1 MKVLLDA
8 ILINISFLFAY
19 YLRFEIMTFLGPET
33 TPLFNNYYGTLIF
46 ITLLWLAI
54 FKLFGLYDKKI
65 NDFIDE
71 MALLFGSVTF
81 SSLFLFGL
89 LFLYRGFWFSRLV
102 IVNAWIISFFLL
114 LVFRLILKL
123 GKRALLKRGIGVKK
137 LLIVGAGEVGET
149 LAGRFISDKTL
160 GGNPVA
166 FLDDDPANIG
176 KSLHGI
182 FVIGNTEDL
191 KKRVKELSVEEV
203 IFATTQ
209 ISYQKILDLITEC
222 ETYGVSFKIV
232 PGIFEI
238 IASRISVDEV
248 GGVPLMTISEIG
260 LAGFNAFLK
269 RAVDIILSFIL
280 IILLLPIFAV
290 VALLIKWDSSGSVL
304 FAQARVGKD
313 GNLFPMLKFR
323 SMAQN
328 AEDVFD
334 NIKEKSEVEGYIF
347 KIKNDPRMTRMG
359 KWIRRLSI
367 DELPQILNVFMGQ
380 MSLVGP
386 RPPLP
391 REVEKYSPWHRKR
404 LRIAPG
410 ITGLWQVSG
419 RSLLPFEDMVR
430 LDIYYIENW
439 SLWLD
444 FKILCRTIPVV
455 ITAHGAF

>member
-1 MKVLLDA
+1 
-8 ILINISFLFAY
+8 
-19 YLRFEIMTFLGPET
+19 
-33 TPLFNNYYGTLIF
+33 
-46 ITLLWLAI
+46 
-54 FKLFGLYDKKI
+54 
-65 NDFIDE
+65 
-71 MALLFGSVTF
+71 
-81 SSLFLFGL
+81 
-89 LFLYRGFWFSRLV
+89 
-102 IVNAWIISFFLL
+102 
-114 LVFRLILKL
+114 
-123 GKRALLKRGIGVKK
+123 
-137 LLIVGAGEVGET
+137 
-149 LAGRFISDKTL
+149 
-160 GGNPVA
+160 
-166 FLDDDPANIG
+166 
-176 KSLHGI
+176 
-182 FVIGNTEDL
+182 
-191 KKRVKELSVEEV
+191 
-203 IFATTQ
+203 
-209 ISYQKILDLITEC
+209 
-222 ETYGVSFKIV
+222 
-232 PGIFEI
+232 
-238 IASRISVDEV
+238 
-248 GGVPLMTISEIG
+248 
-260 LAGFNAFLK
+260 
-269 RAVDIILSFIL
+269 
-280 IILLLPIFAV
+280 LPIFAV